1 MNTNHAQAARTD
13 ASDIAESTIAA
24 DTDAAKHIAQQHSE
38 RDDMIKNALGCAL
51 ELIDGI
57 RTSRRSTNARTRGS
71 SNNGSL
77 LTVTE

>member
-1 MNTNHAQAARTD
+1 MNMNHVQAARTD
-13 ASDIAESTIAA
+13 ASDIAESTNAA

-38 RDDMIKNALGCAL
+38 RDDMIKNALDYAL
-51 ELIDGI
+51 ELIDRHKNGPAFYE
-57 RTSRRSTNARTRGS
+57 ARTRGS